1 MRRRR
6 GLKSAISYSCLR
18 GWAPTPTSSQPGGD
32 LRHLAPHAAA
42 AASFNPSRFNQ
53 AMNRSS
59 LPDHELD
66 AVLRRETGDIQHAA
80 GSCRMSGVEDVHGV
94 VNPDGGVKGIAG
106 LRVADAS
113 IMPSDCRANTHF
125 TTVVI
130 GEAIAR
136 MMMR

>member
-1 MRRRR
+1 MGTNIAFSPSPRRLPKRIAR
-6 GLKSAISYSCLR
+6 SA
-18 GWAPTPTSSQPGGD
+18 
-32 LRHLAPHAAA
+32 
-42 AASFNPSRFNQ
+42 
-53 AMNRSS
+53 
-59 LPDHELD
+59 
-66 AVLRRETGDIQHAA
+66 DIQHAA
-80 GSCRMSGVEDVHGV
+80 GSCRMTGFKDADGV
-94 VNPDGGVKGIAG
+94 VNPDGTMKGIAG